1 MNNSKPLFIALDMI
15 EAWQLMD
22 CRGEAQWGGSGMLW
36 FVAYDQ
42 SPPIKPPDTLHYII
56 KQRPSQ

>member
-22 CRGEAQWGGSGMLW
+22 CWGEAQWGGSGMLS
-36 FVAYDQ
+36 FIAYDQ
-42 SPPIKPPDTLHYII
+42 IKLPTRSIT
-56 KQRPSQ
+56 